1 MLKFLSGK
9 KQETIPRPLPL
20 WALPSS
26 FSDQLLSASYIQHPP
41 SQPLQSHIPQTQYKL
56 CPDEGANTL
65 CSANPQG
72 QFLPFSQFLSPLFF
86 GISDPQMLRASSLR
100 IPLPPDLPLPLV
112 FPMWLPSLTV
122 LSLPNLSGDPT
133 LSLGLQSCC
142 LHRWTQIW
150 IYSPHPSPEQKITM
164 WNIWAFSA
172 QMQPHS
178 HCVLC
183 SLN

>member
-1 MLKFLSGK
+1 MPPKTQHKQKPKQTKKIKNKIKYIYRQSNLDNSLLRMLKLLSGK

-26 FSDQLLSASYIQHPP
+26 FSDQLLNASYIQHPP

-65 CSANPQG
+65 CSANPQR
-72 QFLPFSQFLSPLFF
+72 QFLPFSQLLSPLFF
-86 GISDPQMLRASSLR
+86 GVSAPQMLRASSLR

-133 LSLGLQSCC
+133 LSLGL
-142 LHRWTQIW
+142 
-150 IYSPHPSPEQKITM
+150 
-164 WNIWAFSA
+164 
-172 QMQPHS
+172 
-178 HCVLC
+178 
-183 SLN
+183 